1 MPRLSRTGIGP
12 AATKAAR
19 GTGAETAHMGDRARP
34 LDAGRTAGGTAAGA
48 PNRPRFLG
56 RARSIGIAMVGLL
69 IALGI
74 ILTVGGAAPP
84 PRTTRP
90 LLLGGVISGPE
101 GPIAL
106 PVDAPAAPPTD
117 AERAWLAQG
126 TVPGATP
133 RYRAMAERALLD
145 MRVLTQP
152 DGSVAAA
159 WFGIWKYVWPRD
171 AAWVAAAFTA
181 TGHDREALAVLRRL
195 AALQRPD
202 GTWEAR
208 YRLDGG
214 PVGDKRAAQLDG
226 NGWVPWAVWF
236 WYVHQDPKAPET
248 VAALG
253 ELWPTVRKA
262 GDAAAGRLRTN
273 GLPPRGPDYWETR
286 TDQVTLGTAAP
297 LSAGLRAAAD
307 LARRTGSAPD
317 AQRWTGASDRLDR
330 GIREVFG
337 PHDYPRTP
345 TAKGGADTAVTWL
358 GPPFAGADAQ
368 VANAVRRSAEL
379 LTLPNG
385 GILPGEHWAGDPT
398 AAWTPETASFALFSA
413 ASGDRAGAERRLDWL
428 ADHRTAFGSLP
439 EKVDKNGKPASVA
452 PLAWTSATVLLS
464 LVALDEPLP
473 IP

>member
-1 MPRLSRTGIGP
+1 MSDKARPPGIGRSARRTPHEPTGGP
-12 AATKAAR
+12 AR
-19 GTGAETAHMGDRARP
+19 
-34 LDAGRTAGGTAAGA
+34 RT
-48 PNRPRFLG
+48 RSLG
-56 RARSIGIAMVGLL
+56 RFRPIGIAVVGLL
-69 IALGI
+69 ITLGI
-74 ILTVGGAAPP
+74 IATVGGAAPP

-101 GPIAL
+101 GPLAL
-106 PVDAPAAPPTD
+106 PTDAPATPPTD
-117 AERAWLAQG
+117 AERAWLAEG
-126 TVPGATP
+126 TVPGTTP
-133 RYRAMAERALLD
+133 RHRAMAERALLD
-145 MRVLTQP
+145 MRVLTQA

-181 TGHDREALAVLRRL
+181 TGHHREALAVLRRL

-214 PVGDKRAAQLDG
+214 PVGDGRAAQLDG
-226 NGWVPWAVWF
+226 NGWVPWAIWF
-236 WYVHQDPKAPET
+236 WYVHQDAEAPET
-248 VAALG
+248 AAALR
-253 ELWPTVRKA
+253 ELWPTVRAA
-262 GDAAAGRLRTN
+262 GDAAAGRLRPN
-273 GLPPRGPDYWETR
+273 GLPPRGSDYWETR

-307 LARRTGSAPD
+307 LARRTGDEPA
-317 AQRWTGASDRLDR
+317 AGRWAGASARLDR
-330 GIREVFG
+330 GIREAFG
-337 PHDYPRTP
+337 PHDYPRTAS
-345 TAKGGADTAVTWL
+345 AKGGADTAVTWL
-358 GPPFAGADAQ
+358 GPPFARADAG
-368 VANAVRRSAEL
+368 VASAVRRSAEL

-413 ASGDRAGAERRLDWL
+413 ASGDRAGAEHRLDWL

-452 PLAWTSATVLLS
+452 PLAWTSATVLLA
-464 LVALDEPLP
+464 LTALDGPLP

>member
-1 MPRLSRTGIGP
+1 MG
-12 AATKAAR
+12 TKARSANGDPSPDQAR
-19 GTGAETAHMGDRARP
+19 GR
-34 LDAGRTAGGTAAGA
+34 GRF
-48 PNRPRFLG
+48 RSLG
-56 RARSIGIAMVGLL
+56 RARSIGVAVVGLL
-69 IALGI
+69 VAIGI
-74 ILTVGGAAPP
+74 VVTVGGAAPP
-84 PRTTRP
+84 PPTTRP
-90 LLLGGVISGPE
+90 LLLGGVIPGPE

-106 PVDAPAAPPTD
+106 PTDAPPAPPTD

-126 TVPGATP
+126 TVPGDTP
-133 RYRAMAERALLD
+133 RFRAMAERALLD
-145 MRVLTQP
+145 MRVLTQS

-171 AAWVAAAFTA
+171 AAWVAAAFTV

-195 AALQRPD
+195 AALQRAD

-236 WYVHQDPKAPET
+236 WYVHQDPRAPGT
-248 VAALG
+248 AAALA
-253 ELWPTVRKA
+253 ELWPTVRRA
-262 GDAAAGRLRTN
+262 GDAVAGRLRAD
-273 GLPPRGPDYWETR
+273 GLPPRGSDYWETR

-307 LARRTGSAPD
+307 LARRTGSGAEE
-317 AQRWTGASDRLDR
+317 QRWTGAWTRLDR
-330 GIREVFG
+330 AVRAEFG
-337 PHDYPRTP
+337 PHGYPRTAS
-345 TAKGGADTAVTWL
+345 AKGGADTAVTWL
-358 GPPFAGADAQ
+358 GPPFARADAG
-368 VANAVRRSAEL
+368 VTSAVRRSAEL

-385 GILPGEHWAGDPT
+385 GILPGERWGGDPT

-413 ASGDRAGAERRLDWL
+413 ASGDRAGARARLDWL
-428 ADHRTAFGSLP
+428 ADHRTAAGSLP
-439 EKVDKNGKPASVA
+439 EKVDAHGKPASVA

-464 LVALDEPLP
+464 LVALDRSLP